1 MKPCILG
8 ESLSPKKST
17 TTTEEDCIISRIVAQ
32 QIIIDEGKLP
42 ATDNTAS
49 QGQNVRIFPVMSND
63 ETSCSQHY
71 SMNFQQERVDAAASR
86 TNKVET
92 MAFSAGVAALV
103 SPKHGH
109 CRPSSRG
116 CGCMQYRSHYLLQI
130 EPVAQLPA

>member
-1 MKPCILG
+1 MKPCSLG

-17 TTTEEDCIISRIVAQ
+17 TAEEDCIISRIVAE
-32 QIIIDEGKLP
+32 QIIIEGKP
-42 ATDNTAS
+42 VATDTTAS
-49 QGQNVRIFPVMSND
+49 RQAQNVRIFPVMSND

-71 SMNFQQERVDAAASR
+71 SMHFQQERVDAARR
-86 TNKVET
+86 TNKVEKT
-92 MAFSAGVAALV
+92 MEFSSGVTTALV

-109 CRPSSRG
+109 CRPSSRS